1 MIFHADMYAC
11 PNLDKEVFKY
21 LEKGKVVTVT
31 RIEPSLHPPGPEK
44 CLADYG
50 VEPEE
55 FDEDKLLSELKIFE
69 DNTKI
74 TDGSFAPWAI
84 YK

>member
-1 MIFHADMYAC
+1 MYFR

-44 CLADYG
+44 CLA
-50 VEPEE
+50 
-55 FDEDKLLSELKIFE
+55 
-69 DNTKI
+69 
-74 TDGSFAPWAI
+74 
-84 YK
+84 